1 MRSDIRPKCKYKVFS
16 TFCSYHKALFSIDKT
31 LKICYVKDGYRGEE
45 TALLREIQQ
54 EKEHSMV
61 DVTIIGAGVIGCAVA
76 RELTKYRLS
85 VCVVEKETDV
95 CEGTS
100 KANSGIVHAG
110 FDCKPGTLK
119 AKMNV
124 KGCAM
129 VRELSKTLDF
139 AYRNNEALVLC
150 FDPSQLDGLREL
162 YDRGTANGVEGLELL
177 TPDQVRNIE
186 PALNDVAGALLAK
199 TSGIVCP
206 FEMTIAFAENA
217 YDNGADFRFDT
228 TVTGISKS
236 GSFYRIETDKGSFE
250 SRFVVNAAGVYADV
264 IHNMVC
270 EDKIKITPRR
280 GEYCLLDTEAGNTVK
295 RTIFQLPTKMGK
307 GVLVTPT
314 VHGNLLVGPSAE
326 NIDDK
331 EDTATTAS
339 GLASVRD
346 RAGLS
351 VSGIPF
357 GKTITTFSGLRA
369 VGDTDDFI
377 IKMSAGNFIDAA
389 GIESPGLTSAPAIGE
404 YIAGM
409 IAEKAGAERN
419 DAFNGTRKGVVH
431 FVALSREEQNELIKR
446 DPAYGSIVCRCATVT
461 EGEIRDA
468 ISRSLGARTLDGVK
482 RRTGAGMG
490 RCQAGFCSPK
500 TMALIAEKYGIPLES
515 VRKN

>member
-1 MRSDIRPKCKYKVFS
+1 M
-16 TFCSYHKALFSIDKT
+16 T
-31 LKICYVKDGYRGEE
+31 
-45 TALLREIQQ
+45 
-54 EKEHSMV
+54 
-61 DVTIIGAGVIGCAVA
+61 DVTVIGAGVIGCAVA
-76 RELTKYRLS
+76 RELTKYRLN
-85 VCVVEKETDV
+85 VCVIEKETDV

-119 AKMNV
+119 AKLNV

-129 VRELSKTLDF
+129 VRELSETLDF

-150 FDPSQLDGLREL
+150 FDEAQLGGLREL
-162 YDRGTANGVEGLELL
+162 YDRGIANGVEGLKLL
-177 TPDQVRNIE
+177 TPEQVRSIE
-186 PALNDVAGALLAK
+186 PSLNDVAGALLAK

-217 YDNGADFRFDT
+217 YDNGAEFRFDT
-228 TVTGISKS
+228 LVTGISRN
-236 GSFYRIETDKGSFE
+236 GDLFRIETDKGSFE
-250 SRFVVNAAGVYADV
+250 SRFVVNAAGVYADA

-270 EDKIKITPRR
+270 DDKIKITPRR
-280 GEYCLLDTEAGNTVK
+280 GEYFLLDKETGNTVQ
-295 RTIFQLPTKMGK
+295 RTVFQLPTKMGK

-314 VHGNLLVGPSAE
+314 VHGNLMVGPSAD

-331 EDTATTAS
+331 ENTATTAA
-339 GLASVRD
+339 GLASVRE

-357 GKTITTFSGLRA
+357 GKTITNFSGLRA

-377 IKMSAGNFIDAA
+377 IKMSADNFIDAA
-389 GIESPGLTSAPAIGE
+389 GIESPGLTSAPAIAE
-404 YIAGM
+404 YIAEM
-409 IAEKAGAERN
+409 IAEKTGAERN

-431 FVALSREEQNELIKR
+431 FSSLSREEQNELIKR
-446 DPAYGSIVCRCATVT
+446 DPAYGNIVCRCESVT

-468 ISRSLGARTLDGVK
+468 ICRPLGARTLDGVK
-482 RRTGAGMG
+482 RRTRAGMG
-490 RCQAGFCSPK
+490 RCQAGFCTPK
-500 TMALIAEKYGIPLES
+500 TMALIAEKYGITLDS

>member
-1 MRSDIRPKCKYKVFS
+1 
-16 TFCSYHKALFSIDKT
+16 
-31 LKICYVKDGYRGEE
+31 
-45 TALLREIQQ
+45 
-54 EKEHSMV
+54 MV
-61 DVTIIGAGVIGCAVA
+61 DVTIIGAGAIGCAIA
-76 RELTKYRLS
+76 RELTKYRLN

-110 FDCKPGTLK
+110 FDAKPGSLK
-119 AKMNV
+119 AKLNV
-124 KGCAM
+124 KGNRMIPGLA
-129 VRELSKTLDF
+129 KTLDF

-150 FDPSQLDGLREL
+150 FDEAQLGGLQEL
-162 YDRGTANGVEGLELL
+162 YDRGIANGVEGLELL
-177 TPDQVRNIE
+177 SPEQVKELE

-199 TSGIVCP
+199 TSGVVCP

-217 YDNGADFRFDT
+217 YDNGAQFRFDT
-228 TVTGISKS
+228 RVTDISRN
-236 GSFYRIETDKGSFE
+236 GGFYKVVTDKGAFE
-250 SRFVVNAAGVYADV
+250 SRFIVNAAGVYADA

-270 EDKIKITPRR
+270 GDKIKITPRR
-280 GEYCLLDTEAGNTVK
+280 GEYFLLDKELGCTVQ

-314 VHGNLLVGPSAE
+314 AHGNLMVGPSAD

-331 EDTATTAS
+331 EDTATTSA
-339 GLASVRD
+339 GLASVRE

-357 GKTITTFSGLRA
+357 GKTITNFSGLRA

-377 IKMSAGNFIDAA
+377 IRESAENFIDAA

-404 YIAGM
+404 YICEM

-419 DAFNGTRKGVVH
+419 DEFKPERRGVVH
-431 FVALSREEQNELIKR
+431 FAALSQEEQNALIQK
-446 DPAYGSIVCRCATVT
+446 DPAYGNIVCRCETVT

-468 ISRSLGARTLDGVK
+468 VCRSLGARTLDGVK
-482 RRTGAGMG
+482 RRTRAGMG
-490 RCQAGFCSPK
+490 RCQAGFCTPK
-500 TMALIAEKYGIPLES
+500 TMALIAEKYGIPLGD